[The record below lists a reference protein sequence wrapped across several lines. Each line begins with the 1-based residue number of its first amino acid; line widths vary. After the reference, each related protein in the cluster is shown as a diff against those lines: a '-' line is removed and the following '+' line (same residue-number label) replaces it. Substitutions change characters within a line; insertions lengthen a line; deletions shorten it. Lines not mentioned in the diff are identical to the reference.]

1 MAFDYEG
8 QMASVRCFFSARA
21 RPYMPQRKL
30 ASASKSLHLALALA
44 RARHGLSPG
53 KNKAMQPARQTHDP
67 PPASLPLRARIASVA
82 PILPPRTDGTPA

>member
-1 MAFDYEG
+1 MLFDKHRSMDADVE
-8 QMASVRCFFSARA
+8 SFSGETLSSPGELRW
-21 RPYMPQRKL
+21 

-44 RARHGLSPG
+44 RARHGLSPE